1 MYIDIATANTA
12 TLGTNRILLNA
23 GHADSAT
30 LASKASAFDHSVS
43 VVLTGD
49 VTGSASSTGSTS
61 WSIATTASRMRHG
74 AITVQTGSSKQ
85 THITLQT
92 FMAWMITTKG
102 YIPSGVDCHKYIPVG
117 WSYADNDILQFAADG
132 KNYELQ
138 LAGCIIE
145 FWGNAT
151 SYNAGVFRLRF
162 HANPKDSFT
171 AASGYNKV
179 PVGSVIEYICNG
191 SSYSPAW
198 HLYADTNNVD
208 WAAWTAG
215 TTEGPK
221 ANIKIGA
228 NVYTSAAIPAASA
241 TASGIVTIGDQ
252 TWKGTK
258 TIPGVTVTNQAGFNY
273 SGIQAADANA
283 ARSIWFSRDGTVGTP
298 VYNNNFKYNPATTTI
313 TIGSGTLSATN
324 YSGKAATAET
334 ADKAIKL
341 SAAQSIVLSGDTTG
355 TASSDGST
363 SWAIATSTKYMTNL
377 GRKTSMDIDTSAA
390 AHRSKF
396 FLMQADSNTTTHKPK
411 ADGYVLTTCWDTD
424 AGYGG
429 QIAFGH
435 DKTHPWMQIRQNTQK
450 SWGSWVDV
458 ITTDNFNGKIAWA
471 AWTAGTT
478 EGPKANLT
486 VDGVTKTSAAI
497 PAASATA
504 SGIVTI
510 GAQTFHGAKTFD
522 TDGFNYSGIQPG
534 SDNAD
539 RVVWFAYNGQKGR
552 PVYDND
558 FTYNPANNQLK
569 AGIGTFNS
577 SLSVI
582 NDASNT
588 TYDALAYFRS
598 RGTTDWVMKID
609 SNGKDYG
616 LHIDCNGNNAFT
628 IANGGRA
635 NMNTILPVT
644 NDKYTLGDSSYY
656 WHGAF
661 IAGGGNIHWRNMTS
675 VYTGD
680 PAWAIGDAGR
690 GLHRLLPIDHY
701 GTFGS
706 RLYGIPASCITI
718 EKTTDGGSTWTD
730 ISANFSDGAKRNF
743 FNYQLSTISVSDNGS
758 VYDNYGITDPDAN
771 IAAGALTN
779 HGVRVTVDLRT
790 EQRYGYI
797 DAFMLRF
804 GCAGGSGSSTYN
816 KITTIIET
824 YDCYYDKVDGTVVTD
839 AAHSH
844 GAWDIVYKEE
854 NVAYATN
861 DYTRCIYPKRQIYMD
876 GANNRTSKNAAYVQK
891 IRFTLLVPTWI
902 TAYRYYPRLLG
913 AYAFGT
919 HGQISIPTAA
929 TGRTFE
935 FSRFMATTGRPYLIE
950 SWTTPTL
957 GFDSDLVPRQRT
969 AEQTAIK
976 TTDIHYLGTSGRRW
990 YAAYINQIHGLDV
1003 IADLRTSSTA
1013 NTAAYSYLIAGNAN
1027 SVSTTNAHSEGRLRL
1042 YSASTAY
1049 HELAGLSITTN
1060 RTHTLPDMSGWL
1072 VSTTDTSTRVGSTTQ
1087 PVYVDTNGQVKA
1099 CSYTISATIN
1109 AGTTGNLAY
1118 YSGANTIDDM
1128 AAGTNG
1134 QVMQTQGAGKH
1145 TWQTV
1150 AWAAW
1155 TAGTATDG
1163 PKANLKIGS
1172 VTFTSASIP
1181 AASATASGVVTAT
1194 SQTFA
1199 GVKTFNNGLTLPV
1212 GQYITQN
1219 QEATSNYTALVVWMK
1234 SGAGTESYKPQIG
1247 HHNTGNSYG
1256 AITLLPYATNTSP
1269 WDGSVGLYIGK
1280 SALKWENKNILHTG
1294 NVTWA
1299 DWTAGST
1306 AGPQANL
1313 TIGGTNIRSAA
1324 IPSATASASGIVTIG
1339 DQTFRGIKTF
1349 YNEGA
1354 TTANVAAGIKFSN
1367 KDTTTGQIQGGYIYV
1382 YNTHAST
1389 NYNSNMV
1396 IQSTGAVLIGGGEAP
1411 SALYALNTSL
1421 SAENLYGVADSA
1433 IYLEAGGDTIANRR
1447 GLAIDTNGHV
1457 IPQKAEAAN
1466 NNAQNLGA
1474 SGNRWA
1480 KLYVGSADSYGG
1492 QYEPIY
1498 WNAGVPAKC
1507 SSPSLLVDLASTTA
1521 AGIFATASPRPGVTG
1536 ILPVAHGG
1544 TGNDTGNAPSS
1555 SWVGLGQHTAAVTVN
1570 EFTPAVGKMSVA
1582 GNVSNTTMPKTNNA
1596 NAEIIVKAH
1605 ASSGSNHY
1613 EGRIGLS
1620 SNTGLYY
1627 MPINTSSWQT
1637 VAHFATGT
1645 ANVGSATQPVYVTA
1659 AGVITAGTAIGAAAY
1674 HPDSFFIK
1682 AVASTDNAIVK
1693 FNGTGGQVQN
1703 TGVII
1708 DDSNHVTAPL
1718 FVGDLDGTAYKAKHA
1733 SAAHW
1738 SIAASSSGVIKVKI
1752 NKKTNWMLAF
1762 TLRLYQSYSYTDYV
1776 ISGYNY
1782 GTSKWY
1788 NPKAIILGSNNT
1800 SAMTITFG
1808 YDDDAVNNYRTLW
1821 VSVPCGNYTGIDV
1834 FDVTNG
1840 HTQIDLHDAFEII
1853 HEDTSTGT
1861 VQTTV
1866 TASRPWY
1873 RGEDLVISHAAS
1885 ATMTAD
1891 STNPKITFSENGS
1904 QPVHIIYSN
1913 YDSYRA
1919 PAGLKVIGGSGA
1931 TPAWFEVEGNIY
1943 AAAFKGNADSAT
1955 KLHTA
1960 ISING
1965 TNFDGSANITT
1976 ANWGTARTLTIGN
1989 KGQSVNGS
1997 ANVTWNLQDI
2007 LIRAGNEYNFTADG
2021 LGSIWFNYRTQSG
2034 TDATTAITEYHFGNG
2049 KKSTAGV
2056 TVHAANFSGL
2066 ASNASRLSNTAKIG
2080 NTDHPVYFTA
2090 NGVPA
2095 ATTYRMAGTNA
2106 TATTSLAITTN
2117 LDTGIWYV
2125 SGTNITGLYSQGDGA
2140 AYVQKYNDSWIHE
2153 IYGDYRTGRIAVRGK
2168 NNGTWQDWR
2177 QILDNKTTYAAS
2189 SSAISVTWNTETT
2202 IATINGTAV
2211 KIKIP
2216 ANPNT
2221 NTDTLVK
2228 QTVKTD
2234 NVNYKLLATTSAS
2247 PSSGTAM
2254 EATYSAN
2261 IFANPSTGAVSAVQH
2276 TWNVAGTN
2284 KAYTAYNSTD
2294 DSIDFIFA

>member
-61 WSIATTASRMRHG
+61 WSIATTASRLRQSY
-74 AITVQTGSSKQ
+74 ITVQTGSSKLS
-85 THITLQT
+85 HITLQT
-92 FMAWMITTKG
+92 FMTWMITTKG
-102 YIPSGVDCHKYIPVG
+102 YIPSGVSCYRYIPIT
-117 WSYADNDILQFAADG
+117 WEYANNDILQLSADG

-138 LAGCIIE
+138 LAGCVIE

-151 SYNAGVFRLRF
+151 SYNAGIFRLRF
-162 HANPKDSFT
+162 HSSPTHSAFT
-171 AASGYNKV
+171 LTSGYSYF
-179 PVGSVIEYICNG
+179 PVGSVVEYVCNG
-191 SSYSPAW
+191 SGYSPIW
-198 HLYADTNNVD
+198 HLYADTSNVD

-221 ANIKIGA
+221 ANIKIGE

-324 YSGKAATAET
+324 YSGKAATAGT

-411 ADGYVLTTCWDTD
+411 ADGYVLTACWDTD
-424 AGYGG
+424 VGYGG

-450 SWGSWVDV
+450 SWGSWIDV

-730 ISANFSDGAKRNF
+730 ISANFSDGTKRHF
-743 FNYQLSTISVSDNGS
+743 FDYQTATISVSDNGT
-758 VYDNYGITDPDAN
+758 VYDNYGITDPDAT

-779 HGVRVTVDLRT
+779 HGVRVTIDLRT

-816 KITTIIET
+816 KITTMIET
-824 YDCYYDKVDGTVVTD
+824 YDCYYDKVDGVVVTD

-854 NVAYATN
+854 NVAYASN

-876 GANNRTSKNAAYVQK
+876 GANNRTSKNVAYVQK
-891 IRFTLLVPTWI
+891 IRFTLIVPTWI

-919 HGQISIPTAA
+919 HGQVSIPTAA

-1219 QEATSNYTALVVWMK
+1219 QQATSNYTALVVWMK

-1354 TTANVAAGIKFSN
+1354 TTANVAAGIAFSN
-1367 KDTTTGQIQGGYIYV
+1367 KDTTTGQTQSGYIYV
-1382 YNTHAST
+1382 YNTHANST
-1389 NYNSNMV
+1389 YNSNMV
-1396 IQSTGAVLIGGGEAP
+1396 IQSSGAVLIGGGEAP

-1421 SAENLYGVADSA
+1421 SAENLYGVADSV

-1521 AGIFATASPRPGVTG
+1521 AGIFADASPRPGVTG
-1536 ILPVAHGG
+1536 VLPVAHGG
-1544 TGNDTGNAPSS
+1544 TGNNTGNAPSS

-1645 ANVGSATQPVYVTA
+1645 ANVGSTTQPVYVTA

-1703 TGVII
+1703 TGVTINDSNAI
-1708 DDSNHVTAPL
+1708 TANASGNSFSNIKYYTHTANAGKTFIGWVKIASFALNDSNHYGDKIYDVHLNRTYNSPSSETYSIRIV
-1718 FVGDLDGTAYKAKHA
+1718 VGWSATNLSLLGGQNGSQIITKFRIVRDNTNHIGYFEYYVNPAYNQHQNIVNIRIIKYFGSDL
-1733 SAAHW
+1733 
-1738 SIAASSSGVIKVKI
+1738 
-1752 NKKTNWMLAF
+1752 
-1762 TLRLYQSYSYTDYV
+1762 TLL
-1776 ISGYNY
+1776 N
-1782 GTSKWY
+1782 
-1788 NPKAIILGSNNT
+1788 
-1800 SAMTITFG
+1800 
-1808 YDDDAVNNYRTLW
+1808 
-1821 VSVPCGNYTGIDV
+1821 
-1834 FDVTNG
+1834 
-1840 HTQIDLHDAFEII
+1840 
-1853 HEDTSTGT
+1853 T
-1861 VQTTV
+1861 VQTEDESAF
-1866 TASRPWY
+1866 ASK
-1873 RGEDLVISHAAS
+1873 EEIDLVEGI
-1885 ATMTAD
+1885 
-1891 STNPKITFSENGS
+1891 
-1904 QPVHIIYSN
+1904 
-1913 YDSYRA
+1913 
-1919 PAGLKVIGGSGA
+1919 AGQFTGPL
-1931 TPAWFEVEGNIY
+1931 T
-1943 AAAFKGNADSAT
+1943 GNASTAT

-1960 ISING
+1960 RSING

-1976 ANWGTARTLTIGN
+1976 ANWGTSRTLTIGN

-1997 ANVTWNLQDI
+1997 ANVTWSLADI
-2007 LIRAGNEYNFTADG
+2007 GALSAVTASG
-2021 LGSIWFNYRTQSG
+2021 TAPLTLTATKSGTSVAITGSI
-2034 TDATTAITEYHFGNG
+2034 
-2049 KKSTAGV
+2049 
-2056 TVHAANFSGL
+2056 AA
-2066 ASNASRLSNTAKIG
+2066 
-2080 NTDHPVYFTA
+2080 
-2090 NGVPA
+2090 
-2095 ATTYRMAGTNA
+2095 
-2106 TATTSLAITTN
+2106 
-2117 LDTGIWYV
+2117 
-2125 SGTNITGLYSQGDGA
+2125 
-2140 AYVQKYNDSWIHE
+2140 
-2153 IYGDYRTGRIAVRGK
+2153 
-2168 NNGTWQDWR
+2168 
-2177 QILDNKTTYAAS
+2177 
-2189 SSAISVTWNTETT
+2189 
-2202 IATINGTAV
+2202 
-2211 KIKIP
+2211 
-2216 ANPNT
+2216 
-2221 NTDTLVK
+2221 
-2228 QTVKTD
+2228 
-2234 NVNYKLLATTSAS
+2234 ATTSALGIVQVGTGLGV
-2247 PSSGTAM
+2247 SSGTISVTYGTAASTALQGNQVLFKLNNGDKTASSA
-2254 EATYSAN
+2254 ATFYAPTVGGTAGYPLIGAGTTTAPAWYGGTVFTGTAAASWKTDFNGTTDATSTTAAAVVMDGGLGVAKQLRTGGSVTLGTLDGNQHVINGNVRIESTNGSYNEGLRINRSKTGYAN
-2261 IFANPSTGAVSAVQH
+2261 IYLGGIRNSVSGHEAGGWWIGTLSTPANETATSTSTYFQISHNSTATDMAIRGTWNNGWIINPRLTVGTATLSTSYTFYVNGTSYFNNNMIIEKATASTTQATGALVIKGTNAGLG
-2276 TWNVAGTN
+2276 VAGQVNAETFRIN
-2284 KAYTAYNSTD
+2284 EKVKLEYNTTD
-2294 DSIDFIFA
+2294 DSLDFVWA